1 MRVLFIN
8 PSIAQAEV
16 YAKYSAGAPVLPP
29 LGLCYLAAASLKAGH
44 DVKIMDCVAEK
55 ISLPDLQQKIKNH
68 PPDVTGVTATTVSF
82 EAAKRV
88 IKAVK
93 DTDSAITT
101 ILGGAH
107 ISALPRAT
115 MAECGEIDIGVF
127 GEGEETIRDVLERLS
142 RHQSLLGVR
151 GTVIRQN
158 GQIVENDR
166 REPIKD
172 MDDIP
177 LPARHLL
184 KDLRLYS
191 HTPFRGAKFMTTMI
205 TSRGCVFNCGFCD
218 QSVFGRAWRHH
229 SPEYVVAEIAHL
241 KEKYGV
247 DFISFED
254 DNFMISTKR
263 TAEICRRMI
272 DSDFQ
277 ISWSCLGHVTEL
289 DEHVLPL
296 MKKAGCRTIYLG
308 IESGSARILELV
320 NKKIG
325 LEDIRRGVKL
335 IKKHRIHVTGSF
347 ILGLPT
353 ETRAEIEQTVRF
365 ALSLPLDGVSFFT
378 FTPYP
383 NTRLRDLAAKNG
395 RVSEHWAD
403 YSGHPNCLP
412 FIPDGYGD
420 QELLEIQRHAYQRFL
435 LRPGYLV
442 KHLNTLASSKALK
455 NGGKFLKAL
464 FSK

>member
-1 MRVLFIN
+1 MRVLLVN

-29 LGLCYLAAASLKAGH
+29 LGLCYLAAALLKEGH
-44 DVKIMDCVAEK
+44 EVRILDCVAEK
-55 ISLPDLQQKIKNH
+55 ISLPGLQEEIRRFK
-68 PPDVTGVTATTVSF
+68 PEVAGVTATTVSF

-88 IKAVK
+88 LKAVK
-93 DTDSAITT
+93 DTDRAVTT
-101 ILGGAH
+101 VLGGAH

-115 MAECGEIDIGVF
+115 MAECGEIDVGVF
-127 GEGEETIRDVLERLS
+127 GEGEQTIRELAERLS
-142 RHQSLLGVR
+142 RQQSLLGVR
-151 GTVIRQN
+151 GTIIRQD
-158 GQIVENDR
+158 GRIAENER
-166 REPIKD
+166 REPIRNL
-172 MDDIP
+172 DDIP
-177 LPARHLL
+177 FPARHLL
-184 KDLRLYS
+184 RDLRLYS
-191 HTPFRGAKFMTTMI
+191 HTPFRGTRFMTTMI

-218 QSVFGRAWRHH
+218 QSVFGRAWRRH
-229 SPEYVVAEIAHL
+229 SAGYVVAEIAHL

-254 DNFMISTKR
+254 DNFMISTRR
-263 TAEICRRMI
+263 TAEICRGMLE
-272 DSDFQ
+272 SDFRV
-277 ISWSCLGHVTEL
+277 SWSCLGHVNEL
-289 DEHVLPL
+289 DEAVLPL
-296 MKKAGCRTIYLG
+296 MKQAGCRTIYLG
-308 IESGSARILELV
+308 LESGSARILEMV
-320 NKKIG
+320 NKKTD

-353 ETRAEIEQTVRF
+353 ETRAEMEQTVRF

-383 NTRLRDLAAKNG
+383 NTRLRDLAAQHG

-412 FIPDGYGD
+412 FIPDGYAD
-420 QELLEIQRHAYQRFL
+420 RELLEIQRRAYQRFL

-442 KHLNTLASSKALK
+442 RHLDTLASSKALK